1 VRVLSR
7 AEAVAVQRL
16 LAHIDVADGDG
27 SGGERLPLR
36 TAQAIRQRAYV
47 RDWLTDRYVPNP
59 VVLGYRTALFLVARP
74 YSERALAIMEQWRS
88 HPRNVL
94 LWASP
99 ELLFGVFLARGPEEA
114 EAIQRRLTDASAVRL
129 EVGLRT
135 DLTEATVPVYF
146 DFESAWTG
154 WTGLPGTIRYPR
166 PLPSGEFDRPNGGG
180 LSPGERGAISGL
192 LVAPFLGGNPARGV
206 SRFSRLYRA
215 ERRWLNSGQVEFR
228 SFLNPREVA
237 RWVTGFA
244 DQAVF
249 VHGELVEPGGASE
262 LFHALVSE
270 CRIGPFLFATNGR
283 SVLWGALSSTSF
295 TPPRRSSVPV
305 LAKVGTYL
313 RGIQIVREDLAHLE
327 PTVDHR
333 FERLLPP
340 SALSTS

>member
-7 AEAVAVQRL
+7 AEAIAVQRL
-16 LAHIDVADGDG
+16 LAHIDVADGNG
-27 SGGERLPLR
+27 SGGERLPRR

-59 VVLGYRTALFLVARP
+59 VVLGYPTALFLLARP
-74 YSERALAIMEQWRS
+74 YSERALAVVEQWRS
-88 HPRNVL
+88 NPRNVL

-114 EAIQRRLTDASAVRL
+114 EAIQRRLADASAVRL

-146 DFESAWTG
+146 DFEAAWTG

-166 PLPSGEFDRPNGGG
+166 PLPSGEFGRANGG
-180 LSPGERGAISGL
+180 LTPGERNAISGL
-192 LVAPFLGGNPARGV
+192 LVAPFLGGNPGRGV

-215 ERRWLNSGQVEFR
+215 EQRWLNSGQVEFR

-237 RWVTGFA
+237 RWVTRFA
-244 DQAVF
+244 DQVVF
-249 VHGELVEPGGASE
+249 VHGDLVEPGGASE

-270 CRIGPFLFATNGR
+270 CGVGPFLFATNGR
-283 SVLWGALSSTSF
+283 SVLMGALSSTSYS
-295 TPPRRSSVPV
+295 PPRRISAPV
-305 LAKVGTYL
+305 LPRIGTYL
-313 RGIQIVREDLAHLE
+313 RGIRIVREGLAHLE
-327 PTVDHR
+327 PTVVHR

-340 SALSTS
+340 SALPPS

>member
-1 VRVLSR
+1 LRVLSR
-7 AEAVAVQRL
+7 AEALAVQRL
-16 LAHIDVADGDG
+16 LAQTDVADGDG
-27 SGGERLPLR
+27 STRERLPRR

-59 VVLGYRTALFLVARP
+59 VVLGYPTALFLVARP
-74 YSERALAIMEQWRS
+74 YSERAVAAVEQWRS

-94 LWASP
+94 LWSSP

-146 DFESAWTG
+146 DFEAAWTG
-154 WTGLPGTIRYPR
+154 WTGLSGTIRYPR
-166 PLPSGEFDRPNGGG
+166 ALPSGEFDRPNGG
-180 LSPGERGAISGL
+180 LTSGERSAISGL
-192 LVAPFLGGNPARGV
+192 LVAPFLGGNPARGI

-215 ERRWLNSGQVEFR
+215 ERRWLHSGQVEFR

-237 RWVTGFA
+237 RWVTRFA
-244 DQAVF
+244 DQVVF
-249 VHGELVEPGGASE
+249 VHGDLLEPGGAAD
-262 LFHALVSE
+262 LFHALVSD
-270 CRIGPFLFATNGR
+270 CGVGPFLFATNGR
-283 SVLWGALSSTSF
+283 SVLWGALSSSSF
-295 TPPRRSSVPV
+295 TSPRRPSAPV
-305 LAKVGTYL
+305 LPRVKSYL
-313 RGIQIVREDLAHLE
+313 REIRIVREGLAHLE

-340 SALSTS
+340 SAIA